1 MKKRLLIICA
11 AILPL
16 LSCTLLKAEEGF
28 DRYTYRVKFGENI
41 GGTLPIPFPAE
52 IRKIASFSPIFSPYI
67 TVEATRWFSHRWGV
81 TAGLAFDVKG
91 MKAGA
96 DVLYFNTELLVGDNG
111 KNETFVGAYSGYC
124 LMKPKN
130 IYITLPIMAAYR
142 FNDKWDIGFGGYFS
156 VLGKGGF
163 AGMVEGGYMRSSPPD
178 SGKPNSLGEKM
189 DITTATFDFAEEI
202 QKVDVGII
210 VNGNYTF
217 WRNFGAFAQFSF
229 GLIPI
234 FPKDFHGVSDYRM
247 TNTYGC
253 VGLSYKL

>member
-1 MKKRLLIICA
+1 MKQLSTIISLFLLVVF
-11 AILPL
+11 
-16 LSCTLLKAEEGF
+16 STTLNAEENF
-28 DRYTYRVKFGENI
+28 SKYTYRVKFGENI
-41 GGTLPIPFPAE
+41 GGTLPIPFPSE
-52 IRKIASFSPIFSPYI
+52 IRKITSFSPIFSPYVA
-67 TVEATRWFSHRWGV
+67 VEATHWFSYDWGI

-96 DVLYFNTELLVGDNG
+96 DVLYFNTELTVGEGNQKG
-111 KNETFVGAYSGYC
+111 VFKGAYSGYC

-130 IYITLPIMAAYR
+130 IYVTLPIMAAYR
-142 FNDKWDIGFGGYFS
+142 FNDKWDIGLGGYFS

-163 AGMVEGGYMRSSPPD
+163 AGVVEGGYMRT
-178 SGKPNSLGEKM
+178 PNSLGDRV
-189 DITTATFDFAEEI
+189 DITTATFDFANEI
-202 QKVDVGII
+202 QKVDAGII

-217 WRNFGAFAQFSF
+217 WRNFGAFAHFSF

-253 VGLSYKL
+253 IGLSYKL

>member
-1 MKKRLLIICA
+1 MKKISIISVAFLLLASFA
-11 AILPL
+11 A
-16 LSCTLLKAEEGF
+16 KAEENL
-28 DRYTYRVKFGENI
+28 DKYTYRIKLGENI

-52 IRKIASFSPIFSPYI
+52 IRKIVSFSPIFSPYVS
-67 TVEATRWFSHRWGV
+67 VEGTKWFSRNWGI
-81 TAGLAFDVKG
+81 TAGLALDVKG

-96 DVLYFNTELLVGDNG
+96 DVLYFNTVLAIG
-111 KNETFVGAYSGYC
+111 NEGSFEGAYSGYC

-130 IYITLPIMAAYR
+130 IYVTVPFQAAYR
-142 FNDKWDIGFGGYFS
+142 FNNKWDIGFGGYFS

-163 AGMVEGGYMRSSPPD
+163 AGIVEGGYMRSTPPN
-178 SGKPNSLGEKM
+178 STQPNSLGEIM

-202 QKVDVGII
+202 QKIDVGLM
-210 VNGNYTF
+210 VSGNYTF
-217 WRNFGAFAQFSF
+217 WRNFGAFAHFSF

-253 VGLSYKL
+253 LGLSYKL

>member
-1 MKKRLLIICA
+1 MKQLSIISAFFLLFF
-11 AILPL
+11 
-16 LSCTLLKAEEGF
+16 SVSLKAEESF
-28 DRYTYRVKFGENI
+28 SKYTYRVKFGENI
-41 GGTLPIPFPAE
+41 GGTLPMPFPAE
-52 IRKIASFSPIFSPYI
+52 IRKITSFSPGFSPYI
-67 TVEATRWFSHRWGV
+67 AVEATHWFTYGWGI
-81 TAGLAFDVKG
+81 TAGLALDVKG

-96 DVLYFNTELLVGDNG
+96 DVMYFNTELAIGSDGVFKGS
-111 KNETFVGAYSGYC
+111 YSGYC

-130 IYITLPIMAAYR
+130 IYVTLPIMAAYR

-163 AGMVEGGYMRSSPPD
+163 AGVVEGGYMRT
-178 SGKPNSLGEKM
+178 PNSIGERIE
-189 DITTATFDFAEEI
+189 ITTATFDFAEEI
-202 QKVDVGII
+202 QKVDAGII

-217 WRNFGAFAQFSF
+217 WRNFGAFAHFSF
-229 GLIPI
+229 GLVPV